1 MNIIINDIKSK
12 KILEIYTNQRIIK
25 DNNRDNINFIKDK
38 LKDIL
43 NEYELIWCGSTCKN
57 TDINTSDL
65 DLLVIKK
72 HDIYRGEVVKYIN
85 KNKIIYTDDK
95 PKKLC
100 ENILV
105 SFINIDNIEIEN
117 KNEYILLKY
126 NNINIEILP
135 AKKFINSDKI
145 FIIPKTVNNWKIG
158 FSRNDKSKIDNMN
171 RKINDGYFK
180 KIIKIFKT
188 IKDNNNKKFPS
199 FFIEYMIYHYFRKKI
214 KNNINNIELYDI
226 CNEIINFI
234 KNAIDNNK
242 KYYHLSNYKINILNC
257 INKRQIKYINIYKQ
271 WIINI

>member
-1 MNIIINDIKSK
+1 MNIIINDIKSE
-12 KILEIYTNQRIIK
+12 KILEIYTKQRIIK
-25 DNNRDNINFIKDK
+25 DDNRDNINFIKDK

-65 DLLVIKK
+65 DLLVVKK

-95 PKKLC
+95 PNKLC
-100 ENILV
+100 QDILD
-105 SFINIDNIEIEN
+105 SFINIENIKIEN

-135 AKKFINSDKI
+135 TKKFINSDNI

-171 RKINDGYFK
+171 GKINDGYFK

-188 IKDNNNKKFPS
+188 IKDNNKKFPS
-199 FFIEYMIYHYFRKKI
+199 FFIEYMIYHYFKK
-214 KNNINNIELYDI
+214 KLETNTNTNNIELYDV

-234 KNAIDNNK
+234 NDAINNNEN
-242 KYYHLSNYKINILNC
+242 YYHLSNYNINILDH
-257 INKRQIKYINIYKQ
+257 INKRRKDINIYKQ
-271 WIINI
+271 WIISI